1 VLSLI
6 HIFLRLGILSPA
18 WVLESTG
25 NRPSPPGEDDSCQG
39 YNLGGVDHGCSGSE
53 VLRFPHLGRAVRL
66 YTVHFGSI
74 ISSNRRVD
82 RFEISSSNFTVADV
96 SSCRAMRTADHF
108 VERSV

>member
-1 VLSLI
+1 M
-6 HIFLRLGILSPA
+6 
-18 WVLESTG
+18 LESTG

-96 SSCRAMRTADHF
+96 SSCRAMRIADHF